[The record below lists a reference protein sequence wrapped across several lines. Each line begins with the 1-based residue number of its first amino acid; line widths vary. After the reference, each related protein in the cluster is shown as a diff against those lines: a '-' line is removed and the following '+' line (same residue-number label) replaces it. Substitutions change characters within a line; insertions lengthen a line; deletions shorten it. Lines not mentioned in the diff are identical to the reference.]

1 MWKEN
6 GGAFHPT
13 PPNTS
18 PFCEKIGSEI
28 QSASLM
34 YADGNCYLRICYLYL
49 VAYWYFLNRFF

>member
-1 MWKEN
+1 MGVKN
-6 GGAFHPT
+6 GGAFHPA

-34 YADGNCYLRICYLYL
+34 YADGNCYLRVCYLYL
-49 VAYWYFLNRFF
+49 GVCRLADI